1 MIKLKCVYE
10 KDNNNKDLICA
21 ICKDFLYPE
30 KTMQLDCCHMYC
42 LDCIRQINGSSIY
55 GLVECPLCK
64 IKSKP
69 KNIKTYNRFAYNYLS
84 SVEIY
89 CPNENCNLKLEDGQL
104 KKHLNRCDYQL
115 IKCNYCDKD
124 EIIRKDFKIHVM
136 ENLEDHFIQLMKD
149 VEELKNNIF

>member
-1 MIKLKCVYE
+1 MIKFVNE
-10 KDNNNKDLICA
+10 KDSNNKNFICA

-42 LDCIRQINGSSIY
+42 IDCIKQISGNTIY
-55 GLVECPLCK
+55 NLVECPLCS

-69 KNIKTYNRFAYNYLS
+69 KNIKNQNRFAYNILS

-89 CPNENCNLKLEDGQL
+89 CPNKNCNLKMEAGQL
-104 KKHLNRCDYQL
+104 KKHLNNCDYQL
-115 IKCNYCDKD
+115 IKCSYCDRN
-124 EIIRKDFKIHVM
+124 EIIRKDYKKHLI

-149 VEELKNNIF
+149 VEELKKNDIF